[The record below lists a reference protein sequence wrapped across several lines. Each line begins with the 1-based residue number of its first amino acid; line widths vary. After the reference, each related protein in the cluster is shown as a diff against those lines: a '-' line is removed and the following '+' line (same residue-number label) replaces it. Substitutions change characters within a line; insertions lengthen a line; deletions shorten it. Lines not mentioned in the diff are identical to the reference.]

1 MKKNCVII
9 ALIFICSVT
18 NAGGTEGVLNS
29 WVEEWPTKP
38 ISVICP
44 WAVGGVVD
52 TVNRTLAT
60 YGEKIFKQP
69 IVATND
75 FVRNEAISVSENF
88 LKTVT
93 PLLGDGGNVALTN
106 YLDTKANEPVFIIG
120 SENAFAI
127 TPNVRSER
135 PVSFDYNDFEPVIS
149 LCSAVFVMTANARLN
164 IVDLESLKAYG
175 QGKTLMVAVGGTN
188 SIEYFMLK
196 QLSKELGLKLQ
207 VVAYNGANLAL
218 NALMKGEVDLAVS
231 HQSQAK
237 QGVETGIITPV
248 VLFDEKGSDEGV
260 YAGVKGVGE
269 YGYTA
274 YCKNRSFLMARK
286 GTNAAIIQKVYD
298 GYKEILAQEEIKQLY
313 KSMMIEIE
321 PLDAIAINKHLA
333 EVRTMV
339 KTHLNS
345 DK

>member
-18 NAGGTEGVLNS
+18 NAGGTKGILNS
-29 WVEEWPTKP
+29 WLDDWPTEP

-44 WAVGGVVD
+44 WAIGGVVD
-52 TVNRTLAT
+52 IVNRALAA
-60 YGEKIFKQP
+60 YGEEVFNQP

-75 FVRNEAISVSENF
+75 FIRQGAISVSDNF
-88 LKTVT
+88 LQAVT
-93 PLLGDGGNVALTN
+93 PLLGDGGNVAFGN

-120 SENAFAI
+120 SENAFAV
-127 TPNVRSER
+127 TPHTRTSR
-135 PVSFDYNDFEPVIS
+135 PLPFEFNDFEPVIS

-164 IVDLESLKAYG
+164 IVDLESLRAYG
-175 QGKTLMVAVGGTN
+175 KGKTLIVAVGGTS

-196 QLSKELGLKLQ
+196 QLFEELGLKLEI
-207 VVAYNGANLAL
+207 VAYNGANLAV

-237 QGVETGIITPV
+237 HGVETGIITPV

-260 YAGVKGVGE
+260 YAGVRGVGE

-286 GTNAAIIQKVYD
+286 GTNAAVIQKVYE
-298 GYKEILAQEEIKQLY
+298 GYKKILAQEDIQQLY
-313 KSMMIEIE
+313 KNMMIEIE
-321 PLDAIAINKHLA
+321 PLDAIAIRKHLT
-333 EVRTMV
+333 EVQTMV
-339 KTHLNS
+339 KSHL
-345 DK
+345 

>member
-18 NAGGTEGVLNS
+18 NAGGTKGPLNS
-29 WVEEWPTKP
+29 WVDDWPTEP

-44 WAVGGVVD
+44 WAIGGVVD
-52 TVNRTLAT
+52 IVNRALAA
-60 YGEKIFKQP
+60 YGEEVFNQP

-75 FVRNEAISVSENF
+75 FIRQGAISVSDNF
-88 LKTVT
+88 LQAVT
-93 PLLGDGGNVALTN
+93 PLLGDGGNVAFGN

-120 SENAFAI
+120 SENAFAV
-127 TPNVRSER
+127 TPHTRTSR
-135 PVSFDYNDFEPVIS
+135 PLPFEYNDFEPVIS

-164 IVDLESLKAYG
+164 IVDLESLRAYG
-175 QGKTLMVAVGGTN
+175 KGKTLIVAVGGTS

-196 QLSKELGLKLQ
+196 QLFEELGLKLEI
-207 VVAYNGANLAL
+207 VAYNGANLAV

-237 QGVETGIITPV
+237 HGVETGIITPV

-260 YAGVKGVGE
+260 YAGVRGVGE

-286 GTNAAIIQKVYD
+286 GTNAAVIQKVYE
-298 GYKEILAQEEIKQLY
+298 GYKKILAQEDIQQLY
-313 KSMMIEIE
+313 KNMMIEIE
-321 PLDAIAINKHLA
+321 PLDAIAIRKHLT
-333 EVRTMV
+333 EVQTMV
-339 KTHLNS
+339 KSHL
-345 DK
+345 

>member
-18 NAGGTEGVLNS
+18 NAGGTKGTLNS
-29 WVEEWPTKP
+29 WVDDWPTEP

-44 WAVGGVVD
+44 WAIGGVVD
-52 TVNRTLAT
+52 IVNRALAA
-60 YGEKIFKQP
+60 YGEEVFNQP

-75 FVRNEAISVSENF
+75 FIRNGAISISDNF
-88 LKTVT
+88 LQAVT
-93 PLLGDGGNVALTN
+93 PLLGDGGNVAFSN
-106 YLDTKANEPVFIIG
+106 YLDIKANEPVFIIG
-120 SENAFAI
+120 SENAFAVAPSLR
-127 TPNVRSER
+127 TER
-135 PVSFDYNDFEPVIS
+135 PVPFDYHDFEPVIS

-175 QGKTLMVAVGGTN
+175 QNEPLMVAVGGTS

-196 QLSKELGLKLQ
+196 QLSVELGLKLE

-218 NALMKGEVDLAVS
+218 AALMKGEVDLAVS

-237 QGVETGIITPV
+237 QGVETGVITPV
-248 VLFDEKGSDEGV
+248 VLFDEKGSDEGT

-286 GTNAAIIQKVYD
+286 GTNAAIIQKVYE

-313 KSMMIEIE
+313 KNMMIEIE
-321 PLDAIAINKHLA
+321 PLDSIEITRHLA
-333 EVRTMV
+333 EVQAMV
-339 KTHLNS
+339 KTHL
-345 DK
+345 